1 MYEIGIGKSV
11 LLEVVNEIG
20 IGKSAL
26 VKMCMELV
34 YINPH

>member
-11 LLEVVNEIG
+11 LLEVVYEIG

-26 VKMCMELV
+26 VKMCMKLV
-34 YINPH
+34 